1 MRDRDPVDPELRAG
15 PRMTG
20 PPPDPD
26 VARAVAPTVG
36 LQLASGTPSTSD
48 SRRISLKA
56 VVLGA
61 LTDIGGS
68 LLAMT
73 AIGLIVNILL
83 SGQDVPP
90 EELERQLQR
99 PGFMVPSL
107 LLGLAF
113 TMLGVSSRAGS
124 PEGPRRSTEPS
135 SAPFASS
142 SACCSGRSLLQSRR
156 GMRPYLYWAPFHWD
170 CWGAI
175 WRRSPGTSAS
185 SEPHILLVAGH
196 PDRRRGST
204 SPRAGDPGSR
214 AGPLARAGPSG
225 CSPGSPSGSGGA
237 ARTFT
242 SKSGDGRGS

>member
-1 MRDRDPVDPELRAG
+1 
-15 PRMTG
+15 MTG

-36 LQLASGTPSTSD
+36 FQLASGTPSRSD

-73 AIGLIVNILL
+73 AVGLIVNILL

-113 TMLGVSSRAGS
+113 TMLGGFVAG
-124 PEGPRRSTEPS
+124 RV
-135 SAPFASS
+135 
-142 SACCSGRSLLQSRR
+142 SGRSE
-156 GMRPYLYWAPFHWD
+156 AIH
-170 CWGAI
+170 GAI
-175 WRRSPGTSAS
+175 VGSVCLVLS
-185 SEPHILLVAGH
+185 LLLW
-196 PDRRRGST
+196 PLST
-204 SPRAGDPGSR
+204 SVPPWHATVSLLG
-214 AGPLARAGPSG
+214 AVPLGLL
-225 CSPGSPSGSGGA
+225 GGYLA
-237 ARTFT
+237 AITR
-242 SKSGDGRGS
+242 DERIL